1 MPSTAMRNIPRKT
14 AKELVAVYGIP
25 VDIERILKDEGIT
38 LKREPMEESVS
49 GMLVVKPTET
59 VVVVNSQHHH
69 TRQRFTIAHE
79 FGHYFLHAEG
89 ISSFIDQSEKVFRRD
104 SVSACGTHTQEV
116 QANWFAAELLM
127 PKEYLEQKFDI
138 RKIDLYDDYRLRLI
152 ASELKV
158 SVQALTVRLTAL
170 GFIPNDGFASQP

>member
-1 MPSTAMRNIPRKT
+1 MPSATMKNIQKKT
-14 AKELVAVYGIP
+14 AKELVAAYGVA
-25 VDIERILKDEGIT
+25 VDLERLLKDEGIT

-49 GMLVVKPTET
+49 GMLVVKPAET
-59 VVVVNSQHHH
+59 IVVVNSLHHH

-79 FGHYFLHAEG
+79 CGHYFLHADG
-89 ISSFIDQSEKVFRRD
+89 ASAFIDQSEKVFRRD
-104 SVSACGTHTQEV
+104 AVSACGTHTQEV

-127 PKEYLEQKFDI
+127 PKEYLEKKFDVQ
-138 RKIDLYDDYRLRLI
+138 KIDLYDDYQLRLI

-170 GFIPNDGFASQP
+170 GFIPNDGFGSQP